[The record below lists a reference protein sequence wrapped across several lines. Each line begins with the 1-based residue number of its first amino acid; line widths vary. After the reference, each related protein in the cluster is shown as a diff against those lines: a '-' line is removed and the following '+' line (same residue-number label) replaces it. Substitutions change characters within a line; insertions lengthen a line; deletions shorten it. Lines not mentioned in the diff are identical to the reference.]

1 MTLKVS
7 TDYYAKNVVRSES
20 VTVEAAK
27 PQSLSAS
34 ATTPGLESNV
44 LTGTTLKVNAI
55 VTNEGS
61 NKYENTI
68 VLVLF
73 EKTWE
78 DPSSGKI
85 GGPLV
90 TSKSVMPTI
99 QPGETK
105 NVNFEVKDLNL
116 ESEYF
121 YSIYYMTAGMSME
134 LEIPGIDTYFS
145 LTEDEG
151 DPDPDPTSV
160 PGDADGNGKV
170 ETADIDAVVRY
181 IMEGDFEGFNF
192 DNANLNDD
200 DKVDAADLV
209 LLIKML
215 QP

>member
-1 MTLKVS
+1 MT
-7 TDYYAKNVVRSES
+7 E
-20 VTVEAAK
+20 
-27 PQSLSAS
+27 
-34 ATTPGLESNV
+34 
-44 LTGTTLKVNAI
+44 
-55 VTNEGS
+55 
-61 NKYENTI
+61 
-68 VLVLF
+68 
-73 EKTWE
+73 
-78 DPSSGKI
+78 
-85 GGPLV
+85 
-90 TSKSVMPTI
+90 
-99 QPGETK
+99 
-105 NVNFEVKDLNL
+105 
-116 ESEYF
+116 
-121 YSIYYMTAGMSME
+121 GMSKE

>member
-1 MTLKVS
+1 
-7 TDYYAKNVVRSES
+7 
-20 VTVEAAK
+20 
-27 PQSLSAS
+27 
-34 ATTPGLESNV
+34 
-44 LTGTTLKVNAI
+44 
-55 VTNEGS
+55 
-61 NKYENTI
+61 
-68 VLVLF
+68 
-73 EKTWE
+73 
-78 DPSSGKI
+78 
-85 GGPLV
+85 
-90 TSKSVMPTI
+90 MPTI

-105 NVNFEVKDLNL
+105 GVNFVVEGLDL

-121 YSIYYMTAGMSME
+121 YSIYYMTAGMSKR

-200 DKVDAADLV
+200 DEVDAADLV

>member
-7 TDYYAKNVVRSES
+7 TDYYAENVVRSES

-27 PQSLSAS
+27 QQSLSAS

-44 LTGTTLKVNAI
+44 LTGTTLKVNAN

-61 NKYENTI
+61 NTYENI
-68 VLVLF
+68 IFLELY

-78 DPSSGKI
+78 DLKTGRF
-85 GGPLV
+85 GGSLV

-105 NVNFEVKDLNL
+105 GVNFVVEGLDL